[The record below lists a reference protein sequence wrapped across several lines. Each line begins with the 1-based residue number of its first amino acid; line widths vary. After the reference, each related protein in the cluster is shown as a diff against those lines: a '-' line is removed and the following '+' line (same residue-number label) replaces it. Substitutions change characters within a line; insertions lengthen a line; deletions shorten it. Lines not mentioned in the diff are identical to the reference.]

1 MENVIV
7 LNADYSYLNSVSW
20 ENAITLIYKNVAIAI
35 KETDRIVSNVDKTF
49 QFLVPKVIKLV
60 RFVNQV
66 FKGRIPYSKRNVFV
80 RDDFTCQYC
89 GDKLTEKQCTIDHV
103 IPRAKGGKSEWS
115 NCVCSCKDC
124 NNWKADKDLYK
135 ISLSLKHQ
143 PIQPSVADFIR
154 KKSKHFKIEW

>member
-20 ENAITLIYKNVAIAI
+20 ENAITLIYKNVAIAV
-35 KETDRIVSNVDKTF
+35 KETNHIVSNVDKTF
-49 QFLVPKVIKLV
+49 QFFVPKVIKLV

-66 FKGRIPYSKRNVFV
+66 FKGRIPYSKRNVFI

-103 IPRAKGGKSEWS
+103 IPRAKGGASKWD
-115 NCVCSCKDC
+115 NCVCSCKRC
-124 NNWKADKDLYK
+124 NNLKADK
-135 ISLSLKHQ
+135 SLSQISMNLKHH
-143 PIQPSVADFIR
+143 PIAPSIADFIR
-154 KKSKHFKIEW
+154 KKSRHFVIKW